1 MRITIAHTKGRQQM
15 IQIVD
20 RAFDDVFK
28 GLALGT
34 ITVSSQQKSWQGSV
48 MTFSLVAKLGF
59 ISNPIRGTVEVT
71 DKDVTLDADIG
82 MLGKLIPAEKIQT
95 ALQTRLR
102 GLLS

>member
-1 MRITIAHTKGRQQM
+1 MRITIAHSKGREQM

-20 RAFDDVFK
+20 RAFADVFK
-28 GLALGT
+28 GVAQVPLT
-34 ITVSSQQKSWQGSV
+34 ITDQQKSWKGSV

-59 ISNPIRGTVEVT
+59 IRNPISGTVTVT
-71 DKDVTLDADIG
+71 EGDVTLDADIG

-102 GLLS
+102 GLLG